1 MKYQIESG
9 VPMPINLRNV
19 KYPFKTMEIGDSF
32 IIDNVNAQIISKAAY
47 VFGKRNN
54 KKFAVRTNDG
64 TARIWRIQ

>member
-32 IIDNVNAQIISKAAY
+32 IIDNVNAKIIHNAAY
-47 VFGKRNN
+47 AFGKRNN
-54 KKFAVRTNDG
+54 KKFTVRTNDG
-64 TARIWRIQ
+64 TARIWRVQ